1 MLIQLSINSYLN
13 TKFKEINFLLLLE
26 ALLGVVVV
34 VVLRVFLASISA
46 LLGLPLLALT
56 ISVGSGSGS
65 GSDSGSDI
73 STP

>member
-34 VVLRVFLASISA
+34 VVLRVFLTIGLTQMGRLVPVCA
-46 LLGLPLLALT
+46 LMTL
-56 ISVGSGSGS
+56 
-65 GSDSGSDI
+65 
-73 STP
+73 

>member
-1 MLIQLSINSYLN
+1 
-13 TKFKEINFLLLLE
+13 LLLLE

-46 LLGLPLLALT
+46 LLGLPFLALT
-56 ISVGSGSGS
+56 ISVGPI
-65 GSDSGSDI
+65 GSDSGSGLGSRYACYDGAI